1 MLLGTRRGEKREKL
15 VYSQPPLMDRNNRGE
30 LRERG
35 EKTEERK
42 RVCVKEL
49 VGRQQ
54 SRGTTGL
61 RWGTH
66 AFSRGDVNRA
76 GDVGEALVHA
86 NLQIDNPAKQPNVT
100 DAQTHTHT
108 YTPICRLT
116 FLDP

>member
-1 MLLGTRRGEKREKL
+1 MVPSNWGEVAGWWDKSKWVLLGTRRGEKREKL

-54 SRGTTGL
+54 SRGTAGVL
-61 RWGTH
+61 TH
-66 AFSRGDVNRA
+66 SV
-76 GDVGEALVHA
+76 VVM
-86 NLQIDNPAKQPNVT
+86 
-100 DAQTHTHT
+100 
-108 YTPICRLT
+108 
-116 FLDP
+116 